1 MRRIKIFDTTLRDGE
16 QSPGVALSP
25 DEKVAIAKQ
34 LARLGVDIIEAG
46 FPIASPG
53 DFAAVRRIAEE
64 VEGPTIA
71 ALART
76 AKADIERAAEAI
88 EPASRRRIHTFIAT
102 SPVHMEKKLRMTPD
116 EVVEKAVWAVKLA
129 RTFVDDVEFSAE
141 DAGRSDPDFLV
152 RIFGAAIEAGA
163 TTINIPDT
171 VGYQVPWKFAELV
184 GYIIEHTPGS
194 DGVDWSV
201 HTHDDLGLAVVNS
214 LAAVRAGATQVECT
228 VNGIG
233 ERAGN
238 ASLEEVVMALY
249 TRRDF
254 FAAETGVNTRE
265 LYRSSQLVSRL
276 TGMVVP
282 PNKAI
287 VGRNAFAHESGIHQ
301 DGVLKA
307 RETYEIMNAEIVGR
321 EAAVMVL
328 GKHSGRH
335 AFKKALAELGYEVN
349 DDELKPLFARFKEI
363 ADRKKQVT
371 TEDLIALV
379 EDERTRAP
387 EMFKLLDM
395 QVHSG
400 LALTPVA
407 TVKVKTPDDEVTEA
421 ATGDGPVDAVYKA
434 ISRAVGLAPTLERY
448 RIEATTGGTEALGEV
463 MVRLRQGTVVV
474 TGRGIAPDIV
484 ESSARAYLDALNKL
498 VSGVGARETIEAP

>member
-34 LARLGVDIIEAG
+34 LARLGVDVIEAG

-76 AKADIERAAEAI
+76 TKADIERAAEAI
-88 EPASRRRIHTFIAT
+88 EPAARRRIHTFIAT

-116 EVVEKAVWAVKLA
+116 EVVEKAAWAVKFA
-129 RTFVDDVEFSAE
+129 REFVDDVEFSAE

-152 RIFGAAIEAGA
+152 RIFGEAIAAGA

-184 GYIIEHTPGS
+184 SYVIENTPGA
-194 DGVDWSV
+194 DAVDWSV
-201 HTHDDLGLAVVNS
+201 HTHDDLGMAVVNS

-254 FAAETGVNTRE
+254 FDAETGVNTRE
-265 LYRSSQLVSRL
+265 LYRTSQLVSRL

-282 PNKAI
+282 PNKAV

-307 RETYEIMNAEIVGR
+307 RETYEIMNAEVVGR

-335 AFKKALAELGYEVN
+335 AFKKALQELGFQVGDE
-349 DDELKPLFARFKEI
+349 ELKQLFARFKEI

-371 TEDLIALV
+371 AEDLIALV

-387 EMFKLLDM
+387 EMFKLLDL

-400 LALTPVA
+400 MALTPVA
-407 TVKVKTPDDEVTEA
+407 TVKVHTPDGEVTEA
-421 ATGDGPVDAVYKA
+421 STGDGPVDAVYQA

-463 MVRLRQGTVVV
+463 TVRLRQGSVVV

-498 VSGVGARETIEAP
+498 VSGVGAREAIEAP

>member
-25 DEKVAIAKQ
+25 DEKLAIAKQ
-34 LARLGVDIIEAG
+34 LARLGVDVIEAG

-88 EPASRRRIHTFIAT
+88 EPAAKRRIHTFIAT

-116 EVVEKAVWAVKLA
+116 EVVQKAAWAVEFA
-129 RTFVDDVEFSAE
+129 RSFVDDVEFSAE

-152 RIFGAAIEAGA
+152 RIFGEAIAAGA

-184 GYIIEHTPGS
+184 GYIIENTPGA

-201 HTHDDLGLAVVNS
+201 HTHDDLGMAVVNS

-228 VNGIG
+228 INGIG

-254 FAAETGVNTRE
+254 FGAETGVNTRE
-265 LYRSSQLVSRL
+265 LYRASQLVSRL

-349 DDELKPLFARFKEI
+349 DEELKHLFARFKEI
-363 ADRKKQVT
+363 ADRKKQIT

-434 ISRAVGLAPTLERY
+434 ISRAVGLSPTLERY

-463 MVRLRQGTVVV
+463 MVRLRQGSVVV

-498 VSGVGARETIEAP
+498 VSGVGAREAIETP

>member
-34 LARLGVDIIEAG
+34 LARLQVDVIEAG

-53 DFAAVRRIAEE
+53 DFDAVRRIAEE

-76 AKADIERAAEAI
+76 AKPDIERAAEAI
-88 EPASRRRIHTFIAT
+88 APAAKRRIHTFIAT

-116 EVVEKAVWAVKLA
+116 EVVERAVWAVKFA
-129 RTFVDDVEFSAE
+129 REFTDDVEFSAE

-152 RIFGAAIEAGA
+152 RIFGEAIAAGA

-171 VGYQVPWKFAELV
+171 VGYQVPWKFGELV
-184 GYIIEHTPGS
+184 GYIIENTPGA
-194 DGVDWSV
+194 DRVDWSV
-201 HTHDDLGLAVVNS
+201 HTHDDLGMAVVNS

-228 VNGIG
+228 INGIG

-254 FAAETGVNTRE
+254 FEAETGVNTRE
-265 LYRSSQLVSRL
+265 LYRASQLVSRL
-276 TGMVVP
+276 TGMAVP

-307 RETYEIMNAEIVGR
+307 RETYEIMNAETVGR

-335 AFKKALAELGYEVN
+335 AFKKALAELGYEVS
-349 DDELKPLFARFKEI
+349 DEELKHLFARFKEI
-363 ADRKKQVT
+363 ADRKKQVSS
-371 TEDLIALV
+371 EDMIALI

-387 EMFKLLDM
+387 EMFKLVDM
-395 QVHSG
+395 QIHSG

-407 TVKVKTPDDEVTEA
+407 TVKVKIPDDEITEA

-434 ISRAVGLAPTLERY
+434 ISRAVGLSPTLERY

-463 MVRLRQGTVVV
+463 MVRLRQGSVVV
-474 TGRGIAPDIV
+474 TGRGIAPDVV
-484 ESSARAYLDALNKL
+484 EASARAYLDALNKL
-498 VSGVGARETIEAP
+498 VAGVGSREVVETP

>member
-25 DEKVAIAKQ
+25 DEKLAIAKQ
-34 LARLGVDIIEAG
+34 LARLGVDVIEAG

-53 DFAAVRRIAEE
+53 DFDAVRRIAEE
-64 VEGPTIA
+64 VKGPTIA

-76 AKADIERAAEAI
+76 AKPDIERAAEAI
-88 EPASRRRIHTFIAT
+88 APAEKRRIHTFIAT

-116 EVVEKAVWAVKLA
+116 EVVEKAVWAVKFA
-129 RTFVDDVEFSAE
+129 REFTDDVEFSAE
-141 DAGRSDPDFLV
+141 DAGRSDPDFLI
-152 RIFGAAIEAGA
+152 RIFGEAIAAGA

-184 GYIIEHTPGS
+184 GYIIENTPGA

-201 HTHDDLGLAVVNS
+201 HTHDDLGMAVVNS

-228 VNGIG
+228 INGIG

-254 FAAETGVNTRE
+254 FEAETGVNTRE
-265 LYRSSQLVSRL
+265 LYRTSQLVSRL

-335 AFKKALAELGYEVN
+335 AFKKALAELGYKV
-349 DDELKPLFARFKEI
+349 DDEELKRLFARFKEI

-371 TEDLIALV
+371 SEDLVALV

-407 TVKVKTPDDEVTEA
+407 TVKVKTPDDEITEA

-434 ISRAVGLAPTLERY
+434 ISRAVGLSPTLERY

-498 VSGVGARETIEAP
+498 VSGVGAREAIETP

>member
-25 DEKVAIAKQ
+25 DEKLAIAKQ
-34 LARLGVDIIEAG
+34 LARLSVDVIEAG

-53 DFAAVRRIAEE
+53 DFAAVKRIAEE

-88 EPASRRRIHTFIAT
+88 EPAAKRRIHTFIAT

-129 RTFVDDVEFSAE
+129 REFTDDVEFSAE

-152 RIFGAAIEAGA
+152 RIFGEAIAAGA

-171 VGYQVPWKFAELV
+171 VGYQVPWRFAELV
-184 GYIIEHTPGS
+184 GYIIANTPGAE
-194 DGVDWSV
+194 GVDWSV
-201 HTHDDLGLAVVNS
+201 HTHDDLGMAVVNS

-228 VNGIG
+228 INGIG

-254 FAAETGVNTRE
+254 FEAETGVNTRE
-265 LYRSSQLVSRL
+265 LYRTSQLVSRL

-335 AFKKALAELGYEVN
+335 AFKKALAELGYEIS
-349 DDELKPLFARFKEI
+349 DEELKPLFARFKEI

-434 ISRAVGLAPTLERY
+434 ISRAVGLSPTLERY

-498 VSGVGARETIEAP
+498 VSGVGAREVIEAP

>member
-34 LARLGVDIIEAG
+34 LARLGVDVIEAG

-88 EPASRRRIHTFIAT
+88 EPAAKRRIHTFIAT

-116 EVVEKAVWAVKLA
+116 EVVQKAVWAVQFA
-129 RTFVDDVEFSAE
+129 RGFVDDVEFSAE

-152 RIFGAAIEAGA
+152 RIFGEAIAAGA

-184 GYIIEHTPGS
+184 GYVIENTPGA

-201 HTHDDLGLAVVNS
+201 HTHDDLGMAVVNS

-254 FAAETGVNTRE
+254 FEAETGVNTRE
-265 LYRSSQLVSRL
+265 LYRASQLVSRL

-282 PNKAI
+282 PNKAV

-307 RETYEIMNAEIVGR
+307 RET
-321 EAAVMVL
+321 
-328 GKHSGRH
+328 
-335 AFKKALAELGYEVN
+335 
-349 DDELKPLFARFKEI
+349 
-363 ADRKKQVT
+363 
-371 TEDLIALV
+371 
-379 EDERTRAP
+379 
-387 EMFKLLDM
+387 
-395 QVHSG
+395 
-400 LALTPVA
+400 
-407 TVKVKTPDDEVTEA
+407 
-421 ATGDGPVDAVYKA
+421 
-434 ISRAVGLAPTLERY
+434 
-448 RIEATTGGTEALGEV
+448 
-463 MVRLRQGTVVV
+463 
-474 TGRGIAPDIV
+474 
-484 ESSARAYLDALNKL
+484 
-498 VSGVGARETIEAP
+498 

>member
-25 DEKVAIAKQ
+25 DEKLAIAKQ
-34 LARLGVDIIEAG
+34 LARLGVDVIEAG

-53 DFAAVRRIAEE
+53 DFDAVRRIAEE
-64 VEGPTIA
+64 VKGPTIA

-76 AKADIERAAEAI
+76 AKPDIERAAEAVA
-88 EPASRRRIHTFIAT
+88 PAEKRRIHTFIAT

-116 EVVEKAVWAVKLA
+116 EVVQKAVWAVKFA
-129 RTFVDDVEFSAE
+129 REFTDDVEFSAE

-152 RIFGAAIEAGA
+152 RIFGEAIAAGA

-184 GYIIEHTPGS
+184 GYIIENTPGA

-201 HTHDDLGLAVVNS
+201 HTHDDLGMAVVNS

-228 VNGIG
+228 INGIG

-254 FAAETGVNTRE
+254 FEAETGVNTRE
-265 LYRSSQLVSRL
+265 LYRTSQLVSRL

-335 AFKKALAELGYEVN
+335 AFKKALAELGYEV
-349 DDELKPLFARFKEI
+349 DDEELKRLFARFKEI

-371 TEDLIALV
+371 SEDLVALV

-387 EMFKLLDM
+387 EMFKLVDM

-407 TVKVKTPDDEVTEA
+407 TVRVKTPDDEVTEA

-434 ISRAVGLAPTLERY
+434 ISRAVGLSPTLERY

-498 VSGVGARETIEAP
+498 VSGVGAREVIETP

>member
-1 MRRIKIFDTTLRDGE
+1 MRRIKVFDTTLRDGE

-25 DEKVAIAKQ
+25 DEKLAIAQQ
-34 LARLGVDIIEAG
+34 LARLGVDVIEAG

-53 DFAAVRRIAEE
+53 DFAAVRRIAAE
-64 VEGPTIA
+64 VKGPTIA
-71 ALART
+71 ALAR
-76 AKADIERAAEAI
+76 AMKADIERAAESI
-88 EPASRRRIHTFIAT
+88 EPAAKRRIHTFIAT
-102 SPVHMEKKLRMTPD
+102 SPVHMEKKLQMSPD
-116 EVVEKAVWAVKLA
+116 EVVEKAVWAVGLA
-129 RTFVDDVEFSAE
+129 RQYTDDVEFSAE

-152 RIFGAAIEAGA
+152 RIFTEAIKAGA

-171 VGYQVPWKFAELV
+171 VGYQVPWKFGELV
-184 GYIIEHTPGS
+184 SYIIQNTPGAE
-194 DGVDWSV
+194 GVDWSV
-201 HTHDDLGLAVVNS
+201 HTHDDLGMAVVNS
-214 LAAVRAGATQVECT
+214 LAAIRAGATQVECT
-228 VNGIG
+228 INGIG

-254 FAAETGVNTRE
+254 FEAETAVNTRE

-301 DGVLKA
+301 DGVYKA
-307 RETYEIMNAEIVGR
+307 RETYEIMNAELVGR

-335 AFKKALAELGYEVN
+335 AFKKALAELGYEVA
-349 DDELKPLFARFKEI
+349 DEELKPLFARFKEI
-363 ADRKKQVT
+363 ADRKRQVT
-371 TEDLIALV
+371 TQDLIALV
-379 EDERTRAP
+379 EDEQTRAP
-387 EMFKLLDM
+387 ELFKLLDM

-407 TVKVKTPDDEVTEA
+407 TVKIKTPDGEVTEA

-434 ISRAVGLAPTLERY
+434 VSRAVGLSPKLERY

-463 MVRLRQGTVVV
+463 MVRLRQGSVVV
-474 TGRGIAPDIV
+474 TGRGIAPDVV

-498 VSGVGARETIEAP
+498 VAGVGSRDSISSP

>member
-25 DEKVAIAKQ
+25 DEKLAIAKQ
-34 LARLGVDIIEAG
+34 LARLGVDVIEAG

-53 DFAAVRRIAEE
+53 DFDAVRRIAEE
-64 VEGPTIA
+64 VKGPTIA

-76 AKADIERAAEAI
+76 AKPDIERAAEAI
-88 EPASRRRIHTFIAT
+88 APAEKRRIHTFIAT

-116 EVVEKAVWAVKLA
+116 EVVEKAVWAVKFA
-129 RTFVDDVEFSAE
+129 REFTDDVEFSAE

-152 RIFGAAIEAGA
+152 CIFGEAIAAGA

-184 GYIIEHTPGS
+184 GYIIENTPGA

-201 HTHDDLGLAVVNS
+201 HTHDDLGMAVVNS

-228 VNGIG
+228 INGIG

-254 FAAETGVNTRE
+254 FEAETGVNTRE
-265 LYRSSQLVSRL
+265 LYRTSQLVSRL

-335 AFKKALAELGYEVN
+335 AFKKALAELGYEV
-349 DDELKPLFARFKEI
+349 DDEELKRLFTRFKEI

-371 TEDLIALV
+371 SEDLVALV

-407 TVKVKTPDDEVTEA
+407 TVKVKTPDDEITEA

-434 ISRAVGLAPTLERY
+434 ISRAVGLSPTLERY

-498 VSGVGARETIEAP
+498 VSGVGAREVIETP

>member
-25 DEKVAIAKQ
+25 DEKLAIAKQ
-34 LARLGVDIIEAG
+34 LARLGVDVIEAG

-88 EPASRRRIHTFIAT
+88 EPAAKRRIHTFIAT

-116 EVVEKAVWAVKLA
+116 EVVQKAAWAVEFA
-129 RTFVDDVEFSAE
+129 RSFVDDVEFSAE

-152 RIFGAAIEAGA
+152 RIFGEAIAAGA

-184 GYIIEHTPGS
+184 GYIIENTPGA

-201 HTHDDLGLAVVNS
+201 HTHDDLGMAVVNS

-228 VNGIG
+228 INGIG

-238 ASLEEVVMALY
+238 ASLEEVVMAFY

-254 FAAETGVNTRE
+254 FGAETGVNTRE
-265 LYRSSQLVSRL
+265 LYRASQLVSRL

-349 DDELKPLFARFKEI
+349 DEELKHLFARFKEI
-363 ADRKKQVT
+363 ADRKKQIT

-434 ISRAVGLAPTLERY
+434 ISRAVGLSPTLERY

-463 MVRLRQGTVVV
+463 MVRLRQGSVVV

-498 VSGVGARETIEAP
+498 VSGVGAREAIETP